1 MAVVLKH
8 RDQDTYLASY
18 NGVTGEV
25 KFTKKASEAKG
36 YSNDWF
42 AKAELEYLQFH
53 FPEVDDIKMKEMIVY
68 FT

>member
-8 RDQDTYLASY
+8 RDHDTYLASY

-25 KFTKKASEAKG
+25 KLTKKVSEAKG
-36 YSNDWF
+36 YTNDWF

-53 FPEVDDIKMKEMIVY
+53 FPEVDGIKMKEMTVY